1 MNNIEYYSTNHRN
14 EYHSYTHKL
23 LNEWKLA
30 NSITERCVVHHRD
43 DTEECRKY
51 NDEHYELWGF
61 NLDGTFEYGKYIVFM
76 TMSEHMQYHNTGVNN
91 PMYGVRKFG
100 VDNPF
105 CGHTHSHES
114 KEKMRIAH
122 TGKKL
127 SYEHKSKMA
136 AAHMGKSHTDE
147 TKAKISASRKG
158 IFPSDEAKAKM
169 SLAQKG
175 ISILW
180 KVYKNNN
187 GTLSYNAFRRA
198 LKNGD
203 ITFEPQSIT
212 ILTK

>member
-14 EYHSYTHKL
+14 KYHSYIHKL

-30 NSITERCVVHHRD
+30 NGITEICVVHHRD

-51 NDEHYELWGF
+51 NEEHYELWGF

-76 TMSEHMQYHNTGVNN
+76 TMSEHMRYHNAGVNN

-105 CGHTHSHES
+105 YGHIHSHES
-114 KEKMRIAH
+114 KEKMRAAH

-127 SYEHKSKMA
+127 SYEH
-136 AAHMGKSHTDE
+136 
-147 TKAKISASRKG
+147 
-158 IFPSDEAKAKM
+158 KAKM

-180 KVYKNNN
+180 KVYKSNN
-187 GTLSYNAFRRA
+187 GVLSYNDFRRA

>member
-14 EYHSYTHKL
+14 EYHSYTHEL
-23 LNEWKLA
+23 LNEWKRA
-30 NSITERCVVHHRD
+30 NSITETCVVHHRD

-51 NDEHYELWGF
+51 NEEHYELWGF

-76 TMSEHMQYHNTGVNN
+76 TMSEHMQYHNAGVNN

-105 CGHTHSHES
+105 YGHTHSHES
-114 KEKMRIAH
+114 KEKMHIAH

-127 SYEHKSKMA
+127 SYEHKSKIA
-136 AAHMGKSHTDE
+136 AAHIGKPRTDE

-158 IFPSDEAKAKM
+158 TFPSDEAKAKM

-187 GTLSYNAFRRA
+187 GILSYNDFRRA

-203 ITFEPQSIT
+203 ITFEP
-212 ILTK
+212 

>member
-1 MNNIEYYSTNHRN
+1 MNNMEYYSANHRN
-14 EYHSYTHKL
+14 EYHRYIHKL

-30 NSITERCVVHHRD
+30 NSIIERCVVHHRD

-51 NDEHYELWGF
+51 NEEHYELWGF

-76 TMSEHMQYHNTGVNN
+76 TMSEHMQYHNAGANN

-105 CGHTHSHES
+105 YGRTHSHES

-127 SYEHKSKMA
+127 SHEHRSKMA
-136 AAHMGKSHTDE
+136 AT
-147 TKAKISASRKG
+147 RKG
-158 IFPSDEAKAKM
+158 I
-169 SLAQKG
+169 G
-175 ISILW
+175 ILW

-187 GTLSYNAFRRA
+187 GVLSYNDFRRA
-198 LKNGD
+198 LKNGY
-203 ITFEPQSIT
+203 ITFAPQSIT

>member
-1 MNNIEYYSTNHRN
+1 MNNIEYYSANHRN
-14 EYHSYTHKL
+14 EYHRYTHKL

-30 NSITERCVVHHRD
+30 NNIAETCVVHHRD

-51 NDEHYELWGF
+51 NEEHYELWGF

-76 TMSEHMQYHNTGVNN
+76 TMSEHMRYHNAGVNN

-100 VDNPF
+100 ADNPF
-105 CGHTHSHES
+105 CGRTHSHES

-127 SYEHKSKMA
+127 SYEHKSKIA
-136 AAHMGKSHTDE
+136 VANTGKPRTDE

-158 IFPSDEAKAKM
+158 IFPSDETRAKM

-175 ISILW
+175 INILW

-187 GTLSYNAFRRA
+187 GVLSYNDFRRA

-212 ILTK
+212 VFTK